1 MTGIYYLAEAFDCGV
16 IIKTW
21 LARAAL
27 CTFMGFVELKN
38 ARLGEN
44 TQVPHLAYLGDTEAG
59 ANCNFGCGVTTANFD
74 RVQKH
79 ETVVG
84 EGAFIGCNTAL
95 IAPLQVGSGAY
106 IGAGSTIT
114 EDVPAQALGI
124 ARARQSNKKEWAAK
138 HKK

>member
-1 MTGIYYLAEAFDCGV
+1 ML
-16 IIKTW
+16 
-21 LARAAL
+21 
-27 CTFMGFVELKN
+27 
-38 ARLGEN
+38 
-44 TQVPHLAYLGDTEAG
+44 
-59 ANCNFGCGVTTANFD
+59 
-74 RVQKH
+74 
-79 ETVVG
+79 
-84 EGAFIGCNTAL
+84 TAL

>member
-1 MTGIYYLAEAFDCGV
+1 M
-16 IIKTW
+16 
-21 LARAAL
+21 
-27 CTFMGFVELKN
+27 
-38 ARLGEN
+38 
-44 TQVPHLAYLGDTEAG
+44 
-59 ANCNFGCGVTTANFD
+59 TTANFD

-124 ARARQSNKKEWAAK
+124 AAPASPTRRNGPQSTRNNPIALAK
-138 HKK
+138 Y

>member
-1 MTGIYYLAEAFDCGV
+1 MDFFAKKLLGP
-16 IIKTW
+16 
-21 LARAAL
+21 L
-27 CTFMGFVELKN
+27 C
-38 ARLGEN
+38 
-44 TQVPHLAYLGDTEAG
+44 
-59 ANCNFGCGVTTANFD
+59 
-74 RVQKH
+74 
-79 ETVVG
+79 
-84 EGAFIGCNTAL
+84 EGGKKILFIGCNTAL

>member
-1 MTGIYYLAEAFDCGV
+1 M
-16 IIKTW
+16 
-21 LARAAL
+21 
-27 CTFMGFVELKN
+27 
-38 ARLGEN
+38 
-44 TQVPHLAYLGDTEAG
+44 
-59 ANCNFGCGVTTANFD
+59 TTANFD

-106 IGAGSTIT
+106 IGCRLHHHGGRPRAG
-114 EDVPAQALGI
+114 ARHC
-124 ARARQSNKKEWAAK
+124 RARQSNKKEWAAK

>member
-1 MTGIYYLAEAFDCGV
+1 M
-16 IIKTW
+16 
-21 LARAAL
+21 
-27 CTFMGFVELKN
+27 
-38 ARLGEN
+38 
-44 TQVPHLAYLGDTEAG
+44 
-59 ANCNFGCGVTTANFD
+59 
-74 RVQKH
+74 
-79 ETVVG
+79 G
-84 EGAFIGCNTAL
+84 EGAFIGCNTSL